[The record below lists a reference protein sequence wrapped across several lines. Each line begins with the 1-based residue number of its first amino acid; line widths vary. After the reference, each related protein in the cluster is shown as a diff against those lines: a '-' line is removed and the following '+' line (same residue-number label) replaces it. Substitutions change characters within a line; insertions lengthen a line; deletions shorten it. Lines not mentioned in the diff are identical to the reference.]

1 MQKTDKLGLN
11 LIEVTDTTGD
21 SLAGLNENFA
31 ALEQAIEEAGSS
43 GGGESGGGGITNETD
58 PTVPQYVKEIQESD
72 IENWNDKYSKEEID
86 NMIGDIESVLQR
98 INSGEGV

>member
-11 LIEVTDTTGD
+11 LIEVTDTAGD
-21 SLAGLNENFA
+21 SLAGLNENFT

-43 GGGESGGGGITNETD
+43 GGESGGGGITSETD

-86 NMIGDIESVLQR
+86 NMIGDIESILQR

>member
-11 LIEVTDTTGD
+11 LIEVTDTAGD

-31 ALEQAIEEAGSS
+31 TLEQAIEEASSS

-58 PTVPQYVKEIQESD
+58 PTVPQYIKEIQESD

>member
-11 LIEVTDTTGD
+11 LIEVTDTAGD

-31 ALEQAIEEAGSS
+31 TLEQAIEEAGSN
-43 GGGESGGGGITNETD
+43 GGESGGGGITNEAD
-58 PTVPQYVKEIQESD
+58 PTVPEYIKEIQESD

-86 NMIGDIESVLQR
+86 NMIGDIESILQR